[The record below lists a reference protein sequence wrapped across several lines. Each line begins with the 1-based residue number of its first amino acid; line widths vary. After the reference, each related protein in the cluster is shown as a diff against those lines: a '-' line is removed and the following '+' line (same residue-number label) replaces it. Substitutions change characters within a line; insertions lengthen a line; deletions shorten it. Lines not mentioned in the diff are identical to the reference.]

1 MKATATSGALR
12 SRRRAFACC
21 LGGFLLAPFIPVEF
35 TSILTAMVW
44 GFSGVAYAGVFT
56 VIGTFFRA
64 DSFTVYSGIQ
74 PLVARASPPDIAVW
88 SQVITLAFMFLGNL
102 GTAYLFKRIIR
113 YKVMRRLP
121 TMFSLA

>member
-1 MKATATSGALR
+1 
-12 SRRRAFACC
+12 

-44 GFSGVAYAGVFT
+44 GFSGVAYAAVFT

-74 PLVARASPPDIAVW
+74 PLVARAFPPDVGAW
-88 SQVITLAFMFLGNL
+88 SQVITLTVMFLGNL
-102 GTAYLFKRIIR
+102 GTAYMFKKIIR
-113 YKVMRRLP
+113 YRVMRRLP
-121 TMFSLA
+121 TIYSLA

>member
-1 MKATATSGALR
+1 MKATAASGALR

-21 LGGFLLAPFIPVEF
+21 LGGFLLAPIIPVEF
-35 TSILTAMVW
+35 TSILTATVW
-44 GFSGVAYAGVFT
+44 GFSGVAYAAVFT

-74 PLVARASPPDIAVW
+74 PLLERASPPDIRAW
-88 SQVITLAFMFLGNL
+88 SQVITLTVMFLGNL

-113 YKVMRRLP
+113 YKVLRRLP
-121 TMFSLA
+121 TIYSLA